1 MAKEITFYMRAFPP
15 VSLTGGECNLS
26 CSHCNRKYLQHMLPA
41 ETPEKLFEACRY
53 IADKGIKGVVLSGGS
68 EPDGTVPLYK
78 FADTIR
84 RIKDE
89 LGLKINAHTGP
100 LNREQ
105 SRIVV
110 ESGVDAALVDVIGSA
125 ETIKKVYGLDFT
137 PEDIGNT
144 IKYLREFGIPNISP
158 HLIVGLDYCKI
169 KGERNA
175 IRILENSD
183 VDNVVVVIIIPTKGT
198 EFEGLNPPPVED
210 VSSLIKELCERM
222 PSTNISLS
230 CVRPGGSYRDKLDR
244 AAVLAGV
251 NKMAIPSKAALD
263 TAKELGLKIKIHK
276 ENRCCSWP

>member
-15 VSLTGGECNLS
+15 VSLTGGSCNLA
-26 CSHCNRKYLQHMLPA
+26 CSHCNKKYLQHMLPA
-41 ETPEKLFEACRY
+41 DTPEKLFDTCRY
-53 IADKGIKGVVLSGGS
+53 IAGKGIKGVVLSGGS

-89 LGLKINAHTGP
+89 LGLRINAHTGP

-105 SRIVV
+105 SKTVV

-125 ETIKKVYGLDFT
+125 ETIKKVYGIDFT

-175 IRILENSD
+175 IKILENSD
-183 VDNVVVVIIIPTKGT
+183 VDNVVMVIIIPTKGT
-198 EFEGLNPPPVED
+198 EFEGLNPPPVEE
-210 VSSLIKELCERM
+210 VASLIKELREGM

-230 CVRPGGSYRDKLDR
+230 CVRPGGKYRDELDR
-244 AAVLAGV
+244 AAILAGV

-263 TAKELGLKIKIHK
+263 TAKELGLKIKIHE